1 MIEWLTQTTLGKLL
15 QTFFISMVPVAELRV
30 GIPYGVS
37 LGLDYHLAALAAI
50 LGNLFPVPVIIA
62 YVKQIFRWLRR
73 RNARLDAW
81 VSGMEDKAELKG
93 EKVRRYGMLGL
104 CLLVAI
110 PLPGTGA
117 WTGALVAAV
126 LGLRTR
132 NAMPTIALGVL
143 IAAAI
148 VLGVTYGVVHI
159 F

>member
-1 MIEWLTQTTLGKLL
+1 MLAWLTGSTAGRLL
-15 QTFFISMVPVAELRV
+15 LTFLLSMVPVAELRA

-37 LGLDYHLAALAAI
+37 LGLDYHAAAIAAI
-50 LGNLFPVPVIIA
+50 LGNLFPVPVIII
-62 YVKQIFRWLRR
+62 YVRRVFAWLRR
-73 RNARLDAW
+73 KSVKLDSW
-81 VSGMEDKAELKG
+81 ISGMEQKAEKKG
-93 EKVRRYGMLGL
+93 EKVRKYGALGL

-126 LGLRTR
+126 LGLRMR
-132 NAMPTIALGVL
+132 DALPAIILGVL

-148 VLGVTYGVVHI
+148 VLAVTYGVSYI

>member
-1 MIEWLTQTTLGKLL
+1 MFAWLMGSTAGRLL
-15 QTFFISMVPVAELRV
+15 LTFLLSMVPVAELRA

-37 LGLDYHLAALAAI
+37 LGLDYHAAAAAAI
-50 LGNLFPVPVIIA
+50 LGNLFPVPVIIV
-62 YVKQIFRWLRR
+62 YVRRVFAWLRR
-73 RNARLDAW
+73 KSAGLDAW
-81 VSGMEDKAELKG
+81 ISGMESKAEHKG
-93 EKVRRYGMLGL
+93 EKVKKYGALGL

-126 LGLRTR
+126 LGLRMR
-132 NAMPTIALGVL
+132 DALPAIILGVL

-148 VLGVTYGVVHI
+148 VLGLTYGVSYI

>member
-15 QTFFISMVPVAELRV
+15 QTFFLSMVPVAELRA

-62 YVKQIFRWLRR
+62 YVQQVFRWLRR
-73 RNARLDAW
+73 KSARLDAW
-81 VSGMEDKAELKG
+81 VSGMESKAELKG
-93 EKVRRYGMLGL
+93 EKVRRYGMIGL
-104 CLLVAI
+104 ILLVAI

-126 LGLRTR
+126 IGLKPK
-132 NAMPTIALGVL
+132 NALPAIAVGVL

-148 VLGVTYGVVHI
+148 VLSLTYGVSYI

>member
-1 MIEWLTQTTLGKLL
+1 MLDWLMNSTVGRML
-15 QTFFISMVPVAELRV
+15 QTFMISMVPVAELRV

-37 LGLDYHLAALAAI
+37 LGLGYKASALAAV
-50 LGNLFPVPVIIA
+50 LGNLFPVPIIIA
-62 YVKQIFRWLRR
+62 YVRRVFAWLRR
-73 RNARLDAW
+73 KSAKLDAW
-81 VSGMEDKAELKG
+81 ISGMENKAESKG
-93 EKVRRYGMLGL
+93 EKVRRYGAIGL
-104 CLLVAI
+104 ILLVAI

-132 NAMPTIALGVL
+132 EAIIPIGLGVL

-148 VLGVTYGVVHI
+148 VIGVTYGVNYI

>member
-15 QTFFISMVPVAELRV
+15 QTFFISMVPVAELRA

-132 NAMPTIALGVL
+132 NAMPAIALGVL

>member
-50 LGNLFPVPVIIA
+50 LGNLFPVPMIIA
-62 YVKQIFRWLRR
+62 YVQQIFRWLRR

-132 NAMPTIALGVL
+132 NAMPAIALGVL

>member
-132 NAMPTIALGVL
+132 NAMPAIALGVL

>member
-1 MIEWLTQTTLGKLL
+1 MLACLTESTLGKLL
-15 QTFFISMVPVAELRV
+15 ITFLISMVPVAELRA

-50 LGNLFPVPVIIA
+50 LGNLFPVPVIII
-62 YVKQIFRWLRR
+62 YVRRLFAWLR
-73 RNARLDAW
+73 NKDPHLSAW
-81 VSGMEDKAELKG
+81 IGRMESKAEHKG
-93 EKVRRYGMLGL
+93 EKVRKYGVIGL

-126 LGLRTR
+126 LGLRMK
-132 NAMPTIALGVL
+132 NALPAIVIGVL

-148 VLGVTYGVVHI
+148 VLALTFGVTYI

>member
-62 YVKQIFRWLRR
+62 YVQQIFRWLRR

-132 NAMPTIALGVL
+132 NAMPAIALGVL

-159 F
+159 I

>member
-62 YVKQIFRWLRR
+62 YVQQIFRWLRR

-132 NAMPTIALGVL
+132 NAMPAIALGVL